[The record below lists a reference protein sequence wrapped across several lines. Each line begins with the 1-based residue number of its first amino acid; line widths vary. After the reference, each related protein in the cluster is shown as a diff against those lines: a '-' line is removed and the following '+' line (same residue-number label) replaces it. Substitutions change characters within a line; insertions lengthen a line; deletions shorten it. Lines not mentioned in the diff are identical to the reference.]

1 MNELN
6 NIGEGLGIIGLM
18 GFYIW
23 FKVWMYKR
31 EYNNEAE
38 YNDNTKD
45 KEDIVIKRG
54 SEWDYEYKD
63 TKKNKNK

>member
-1 MNELN
+1 MEGIQ

-31 EYNNEAE
+31 EYNNE
-38 YNDNTKD
+38 
-45 KEDIVIKRG
+45 
-54 SEWDYEYKD
+54 
-63 TKKNKNK
+63 NKNK

>member
-6 NIGEGLGIIGLM
+6 GIGQGIGIIGLM

-31 EYNNEAE
+31 EYNNEYKE
-38 YNDNTKD
+38 DTKD
-45 KEDIVIKRG
+45 K
-54 SEWDYEYKD
+54 
-63 TKKNKNK
+63 

>member
-1 MNELN
+1 MEGIQ

-31 EYNNEAE
+31 EYKENESE
-38 YNDNTKD
+38 KD
-45 KEDIVIKRG
+45 I
-54 SEWDYEYKD
+54 
-63 TKKNKNK
+63 

>member
-1 MNELN
+1 MEGIH

-31 EYNNEAE
+31 EYK
-38 YNDNTKD
+38 DDRKD
-45 KEDIVIKRG
+45 KEG
-54 SEWDYEYKD
+54 NE
-63 TKKNKNK
+63 

>member
-6 NIGEGLGIIGLM
+6 NIGQGIGIIGLM

-31 EYNNEAE
+31 EYNNERE
-38 YNDNTKD
+38 YKEDTKD
-45 KEDIVIKRG
+45 KEGV
-54 SEWDYEYKD
+54 
-63 TKKNKNK
+63 